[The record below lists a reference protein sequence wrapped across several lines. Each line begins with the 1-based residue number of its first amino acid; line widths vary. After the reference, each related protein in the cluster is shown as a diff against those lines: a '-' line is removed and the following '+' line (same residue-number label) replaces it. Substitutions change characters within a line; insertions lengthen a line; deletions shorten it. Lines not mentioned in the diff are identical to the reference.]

1 MPNPQQLTSE
11 QAQQIANLP
20 WAQDNPWSVSAL
32 QELATMSTSA
42 FQAWMQRFGDG
53 ETHEA
58 LIEAFTSIAICDEG
72 AASEIARMPFLD
84 DAGVGAYFEASDGN
98 ILEGLGR
105 VAKANPDGFAEMLSH
120 PELQGGITDALTAPA
135 LLLILEQEDAAAATA
150 IRGLPWV
157 ADGITYV
164 DHDARPTADYV
175 ENETAYVI
183 GFVERARRANK
194 SFWAFLEIPWV
205 RDGYQWTEYGVAINL
220 DNLAHWD
227 DESTAR
233 ILKMPFLETL
243 EGDEL
248 DVVYFL
254 LEVAYRRSLQQ
265 LISSPKL
272 EGGIRDGQLGTVA
285 LADIELRDPDAAAAL
300 NGLAW
305 LQDGIEPSEQEALRS
320 MASTAAGSD
329 PLFRGLLAK
338 SWVQDGLMR
347 HELKVIRNL
356 LFMASTPLDDTVRR
370 ANEATALRILDM
382 PFLEDVETLDA
393 LATSSLEVLMFS
405 DNEGAL
411 QQVLSLPELRDGIT
425 DDWTPLLAVMSL
437 AERRPGLLGIL
448 FDPEQTPV
456 EKRVITL
463 PLAGRVTL
471 YVIGPQG
478 YAALSFTQPG
488 SASLEPMDLLEHAV
502 RTHEEFMGVPFP
514 QRDLVMFVADV
525 TDKGGGHFGSGL
537 SISDSRSSAYTIA
550 HETAHIWEGT
560 PIWLARPSTWI
571 REGLA
576 QFLTFISERARAG
589 TPLPEPR
596 DSCSLANSISE
607 VVRLGL
613 DSDVIYRSSCNY
625 VLGEGMFL
633 ELYNSLGDAAFR
645 QGFSNLHLAG
655 LEDTELRF
663 PQGAC
668 AAIDAA
674 LCYFKVAF
682 LSGLTPQQTA
692 IAERIID
699 RRYYGASR

>member
-1 MPNPQQLTSE
+1 
-11 QAQQIANLP
+11 
-20 WAQDNPWSVSAL
+20 
-32 QELATMSTSA
+32 
-42 FQAWMQRFGDG
+42 
-53 ETHEA
+53 
-58 LIEAFTSIAICDEG
+58 
-72 AASEIARMPFLD
+72 
-84 DAGVGAYFEASDGN
+84 
-98 ILEGLGR
+98 
-105 VAKANPDGFAEMLSH
+105 
-120 PELQGGITDALTAPA
+120 
-135 LLLILEQEDAAAATA
+135 
-150 IRGLPWV
+150 
-157 ADGITYV
+157 
-164 DHDARPTADYV
+164 
-175 ENETAYVI
+175 
-183 GFVERARRANK
+183 
-194 SFWAFLEIPWV
+194 
-205 RDGYQWTEYGVAINL
+205 
-220 DNLAHWD
+220 
-227 DESTAR
+227 
-233 ILKMPFLETL
+233 MPFLETL

-285 LADIELRDPDAAAAL
+285 LADIELRGPDAAAAL

-437 AERRPGLLGIL
+437 AERRPGLLDIL

-471 YVIGPQG
+471 YVIEPQG
-478 YAALSFTQPG
+478 YAALSFTQPA

-607 VVRLGL
+607 VIRLGL

-655 LEDTELRF
+655 LEDTALRF